1 MANTFYEVPVQNG
14 KTQLVYAFLDEEKQT
29 LDTLDGVWIF
39 WKVPQIDRRDTNVL
53 YYAWKSTW
61 PKECRIIG
69 RDFATFFNEIVEHEE
84 QEGFSTKS
92 ASEIHGQFVPVSRSN
107 EEISSS
113 IPQSQF
119 SKDPAFEVEGE
130 PDEVDNDSISDQELI
145 NYMHPTWP
153 GFETEAKEETPI
165 TKSRYELMMEE
176 LSKGK
181 IKPFGGT
188 N

>member
-1 MANTFYEVPVQNG
+1 MANTFYEVPIQNG
-14 KTQLVYAFLDEEKQT
+14 KTQLIDAFLDEEKQT

-39 WKVPQIDRRDTNVL
+39 WKVPQTDRRDTNVL

-61 PKECRIIG
+61 AKECRIIG

-92 ASEIHGQFVPVSRSN
+92 ASEIHGQFMPVSRSN

-113 IPQSQF
+113 I
-119 SKDPAFEVEGE
+119 EEE
-130 PDEVDNDSISDQELI
+130 PDEVDGDPISDQELV
-145 NYMHPTWP
+145 NYMHPAWP
-153 GFETEAKEETPI
+153 GFETEAKEETPVA
-165 TKSRYELMMEE
+165 KSRYELMMEE